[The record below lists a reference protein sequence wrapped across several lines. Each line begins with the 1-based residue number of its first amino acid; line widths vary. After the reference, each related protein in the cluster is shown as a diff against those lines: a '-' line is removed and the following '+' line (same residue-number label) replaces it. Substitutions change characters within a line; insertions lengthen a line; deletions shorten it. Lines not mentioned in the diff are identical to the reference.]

1 MDRVDT
7 DMSIETA
14 TKVVE
19 HAMQSTSPYVNFEFQ
34 GGEPTINFDVIK
46 HIVTYSRELNKTMG
60 KELDHSS

>member
-19 HAMQSTSPYVNFEFQ
+19 HAMQSTSPYVNRVP